1 MIKSV
6 YYYIHIE
13 DEIPSRFFT
22 SAYMNLPALN
32 FSLSGQ
38 GEILQEGA
46 EPPLTTLPL
55 SKQINQGFTQMSRL
69 ERGLGGKVKNNNMVE
84 Y

>member
-13 DEIPSRFFT
+13 DEVPSRFFT

-32 FSLSGQ
+32 LFLSGQ
-38 GEILQEGA
+38 GEILKEGA

-55 SKQINQGFTQMSRL
+55 SKQVNQDFNHLYCL
-69 ERGLGGKVKNNNMVE
+69 ERGSGGKV
-84 Y
+84 